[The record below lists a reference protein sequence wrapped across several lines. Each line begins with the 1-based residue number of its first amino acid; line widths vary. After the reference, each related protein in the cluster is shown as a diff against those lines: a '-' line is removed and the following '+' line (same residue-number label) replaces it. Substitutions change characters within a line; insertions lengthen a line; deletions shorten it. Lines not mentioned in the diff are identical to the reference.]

1 LADVAYDFCDQG
13 RHSNAARFPPPQVT
27 LCAVWELSGQR
38 QKSLNLPDDNSVL
51 SDRVLDVAMAQPR
64 VHFRV
69 VQGS

>member
-1 LADVAYDFCDQG
+1 
-13 RHSNAARFPPPQVT
+13 VT